1 MYSKEFDVSLLVSCS
16 FPYYASQISVKKLS
30 VSNMVH
36 HFQILSISLITT
48 DYPIENTLSGRF
60 TGKVFEGTAG
70 KKKKMFEDAGRVI
83 GFVMKSDQV

>member
-1 MYSKEFDVSLLVSCS
+1 
-16 FPYYASQISVKKLS
+16 
-30 VSNMVH
+30 MVH

-70 KKKKMFEDAGRVI
+70 KKKKKMFEDAGRVI